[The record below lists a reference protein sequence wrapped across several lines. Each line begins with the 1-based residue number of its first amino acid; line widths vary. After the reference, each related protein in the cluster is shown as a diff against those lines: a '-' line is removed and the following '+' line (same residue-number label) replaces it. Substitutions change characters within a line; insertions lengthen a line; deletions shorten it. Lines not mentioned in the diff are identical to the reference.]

1 MKNPR
6 YHRTALGRHALA
18 PETLMLS
25 YGYDPTL
32 SEGAIKPPV
41 FLTSTFT
48 YKTAGEGAHLFDLI
62 AKRQQPAEGE
72 AVGLIY
78 SRFNNPNLEVLEDR
92 LAVIDGAEDACVTS
106 SGMAAIATMLF
117 AHLRPGDT
125 LLAAL
130 PVYGGT
136 AALFSQVLPAFG
148 IKVMRLPLDDAGK
161 PVAGPEIM
169 KTKPAMIYAEAPCN
183 PTNVLADISALAALA
198 DRFERLGRRPLVVID
213 NTLLGPLFQKPLRH
227 GADANIYSV
236 TKYIAGHSDLVA
248 GAVTGKSAVVEAVR
262 AMRGLFGC
270 QLDPHSCWMVTR
282 SLETVS
288 LRMEKA
294 ATSAARVAAFLSR
307 EPAIAH
313 VNYLGALAHGDPRR
327 DLVARQLTAAGS
339 TLSFSLAG
347 GRDAAFAFLDALQV
361 VKQAVSLGG
370 TESLACHPASTTHSG
385 ISGAERAEL
394 GIDEGMVRLSVGIEA
409 ADDIIADLRQA
420 LSVIDHAAPMA
431 STA

>member
-1 MKNPR
+1 MKDPR
-6 YHRTALGRHALA
+6 YHRTALADHTLA

-25 YGYDPTL
+25 YGYDPEL

-48 YKTAGEGAHLFDLI
+48 YKTADEGARLFDL
-62 AKRQQPAEGE
+62 ASKRQQPYEGE
-72 AVGLIY
+72 VEGLIY

-92 LAVIDGAEDACVTS
+92 LAVFDGAEGACATA

-136 AALFSQVLPAFG
+136 AAMFSQVLPAFG
-148 IKVMRLPLDDAGK
+148 IKVMRLPLDAAGK
-161 PVAGPEIM
+161 PVTTPEMM
-169 KTKPAMIYAEAPCN
+169 KSAPAMIYAEVPAN
-183 PTNVLADISALAALA
+183 PTNVLADISALAGLA
-198 DRFERLGRRPLVVID
+198 DRFERLGRRPLVVVD
-213 NTLLGPLFQKPLRH
+213 NTLLGPLFQKPLQH

-262 AMRGLFGC
+262 GMRGLFGC

-282 SLETVS
+282 SLETVT
-288 LRMEKA
+288 LRMERA
-294 ATSAARVAAFLSR
+294 NANATRVAKFLAGEAS
-307 EPAIAH
+307 IAH
-313 VNYLGALAHGDPRR
+313 VNYLGALTESDPRR
-327 DLVARQLTAAGS
+327 ELVARQLTGAGS

-385 ISGAERAEL
+385 ISAAERAEL

-420 LSVIDHAAPMA
+420 LSFIDHAAPMA